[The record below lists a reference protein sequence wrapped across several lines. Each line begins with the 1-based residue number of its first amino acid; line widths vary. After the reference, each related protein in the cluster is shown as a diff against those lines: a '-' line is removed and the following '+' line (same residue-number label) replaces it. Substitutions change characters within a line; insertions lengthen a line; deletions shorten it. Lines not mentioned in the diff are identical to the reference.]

1 LLKFIAFPLLDKMKF
16 KKIVLGLAL
25 ASSFYLS
32 ACNKPASEENATTT
46 EAAKTTTAP
55 DTASTAQF
63 AYICSM
69 KCEGSASH
77 EPGKCPVCSM
87 DLVKN
92 PDYAGATA
100 IPYSLA
106 L

>member
-1 LLKFIAFPLLDKMKF
+1 MKF
-16 KKIVLGLAL
+16 KNIAFVLAL
-25 ASSFYLS
+25 AGSTYLS
-32 ACNKPASEENATTT
+32 ACNKPASEEKATTT
-46 EAAKTTTAP
+46 EAEATSTAP
-55 DTASTAQF
+55 DSASTAQF
-63 AYICSM
+63 AYICPM

-92 PDYAGATA
+92 PDYQGASAT
-100 IPYSLA
+100 PDSLA

>member
-1 LLKFIAFPLLDKMKF
+1 MKF
-16 KKIVLGLAL
+16 KKIALGLAL
-25 ASSFYLS
+25 VSSGYLS
-32 ACNKPASEENATTT
+32 ACNKPAAEE
-46 EAAKTTTAP
+46 KTTTQAAETSTAP
-55 DTASTAQF
+55 DSASTAQF

-100 IPYSLA
+100 TPDSLA

>member
-1 LLKFIAFPLLDKMKF
+1 MNF
-16 KKIVLGLAL
+16 KKIALGLAL
-25 ASSFYLS
+25 VSSGYLS
-32 ACNKPASEENATTT
+32 ACNKPATEENTTAT
-46 EAAKTTTAP
+46 EAAETSTPSTAA
-55 DTASTAQF
+55 DSASTAQF
-63 AYICSM
+63 AYICPM

-92 PDYAGATA
+92 PDFKGTA
-100 IPYSLA
+100 SDSTA